1 MKLAGTRLTDDLRDH
16 GLSPKEKGRTSEI
29 AANMK
34 PLYEKEARE
43 RQKLTQLVGDR
54 TQAKDLLV
62 GIRGDAPVD
71 KARTSEIVG
80 KMFGVSRGTVDRA
93 SAVIK
98 NGVEE
103 LQEAVKLKPLYVEEA
118 KLRQT
123 QLAGTRKNNESDPT
137 CCGMEGM
144 VKGEVNKIV
153 GDMLGISK
161 AGKSTFQWIG
171 GYKKYTYFVYR

>member
-1 MKLAGTRLTDDLRDH
+1 M
-16 GLSPKEKGRTSEI
+16 I

-62 GIRGDAPVD
+62 TDRGQAP
-71 KARTSEIVG
+71 RTVGETNEIVG
-80 KMFGVSRGTVDRA
+80 KMFGVSGQTVHRA

-103 LQEAVKLKPLYVEEA
+103 LQEAVK
-118 KLRQT
+118 
-123 QLAGTRKNNESDPT
+123 
-137 CCGMEGM
+137 
-144 VKGEVNKIV
+144 
-153 GDMLGISK
+153 
-161 AGKSTFQWIG
+161 AGKSTFQWVG
-171 GYKKYTYFVYR
+171 GCQKYTFFVYR

>member
-1 MKLAGTRLTDDLRDH
+1 M
-16 GLSPKEKGRTSEI
+16 I

-43 RQKLTQLVGDR
+43 RQIRLAGTRLTD
-54 TQAKDLLV
+54 DLASHGTE
-62 GIRGDAPVD
+62 GIKGE
-71 KARTSEIVG
+71 TNEIVG
-80 KMFGVSRGTVDRA
+80 KMFGVSGQTVKRA

-118 KLRQT
+118 KIRQKAS
-123 QLAGTRKNNESDPT
+123 QAKPGEKIGTNVP
-137 CCGMEGM
+137 CCSTTPFD
-144 VKGEVNKIV
+144 KGEVNKIV

-171 GYKKYTYFVYR
+171 GCQKYTFFVYIWVDFFQCYVVRKNGYFFWTSIDNKLL

>member
-1 MKLAGTRLTDDLRDH
+1 M
-16 GLSPKEKGRTSEI
+16 I

-43 RQKLTQLVGDR
+43 RQKANLNNDAGRELKEQLDSM
-54 TQAKDLLV
+54 
-62 GIRGDAPVD
+62 DANRE

-103 LQEAVKLKPLYVEEA
+103 LQEAVK
-118 KLRQT
+118 
-123 QLAGTRKNNESDPT
+123 
-137 CCGMEGM
+137 
-144 VKGEVNKIV
+144 
-153 GDMLGISK
+153 
-161 AGKSTFQWIG
+161 AGKSTFQQVG
-171 GYKKYTYFVYR
+171 GCKKYTYFVYIWDTLYLKYL